1 MASEIT
7 TILAV
12 LPKTVFFFFFFN
24 NLHIIIVIWLIFR
37 LLKRL
42 ILSIVPAF

>member
-7 TILAV
+7 PIRAV
-12 LPKTVFFFFFFN
+12 LPKIVFFFF
-24 NLHIIIVIWLIFR
+24 NLHIIIVIWLISR

-42 ILSIVPAF
+42 ILSIVPVF